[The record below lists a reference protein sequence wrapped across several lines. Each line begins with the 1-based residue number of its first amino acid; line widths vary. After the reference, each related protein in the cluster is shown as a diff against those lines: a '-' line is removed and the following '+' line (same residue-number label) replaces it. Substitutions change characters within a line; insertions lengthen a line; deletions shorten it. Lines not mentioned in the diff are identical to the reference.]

1 MKLVKKIL
9 LAIAIIIAIPLVIA
23 IFVKKEYEIEREV
36 IIQKPRQEVF
46 SYLKHLKNQD
56 QYNKWVMMDPNIKK
70 EYKGTD
76 GTVGFVY
83 CWASDEVGKGE
94 QEIKKITEG
103 ERIDMEIRFIEP
115 FAGIAYTPFTTEA
128 VSENETRVRWAMK
141 GKSSYPMNI
150 MNLFMNKTL
159 GESLEGSLA
168 TLKTVLESQ

>member
-83 CWASDEVGKGE
+83 SWASDEVGKGE

>member
-1 MKLVKKIL
+1 MKVVKKIL

-36 IIQKPRQEVF
+36 IIKKPRQEVF

-70 EYKGTD
+70 DYKGTD

-83 CWASDEVGKGE
+83 SWASSEVGKGE

-115 FAGIAYTPFTTEA
+115 FAGIAHTPFTTEA
-128 VSENETRVRWAMK
+128 VSENETRVKWAMK
-141 GKSSYPMNI
+141 GKSPYPMNF
-150 MNLFMNKTL
+150 MNLFINQTL

-168 TLKTVLESQ
+168 TLKTVLENQ